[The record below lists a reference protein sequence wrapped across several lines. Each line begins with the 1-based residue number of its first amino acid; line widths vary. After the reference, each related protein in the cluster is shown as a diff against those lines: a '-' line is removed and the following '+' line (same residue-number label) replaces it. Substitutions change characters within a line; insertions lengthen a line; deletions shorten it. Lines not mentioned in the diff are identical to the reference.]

1 MAASGGA
8 CVLVAHVEAGQ
19 STSELPFKQHS
30 SRCYAPH
37 AQPYIGSAQS
47 EAQVYNAAAEIGTG
61 FMLIIQLLT
70 PARSI
75 LLTFVYWYA
84 AMASCAFISPDEPS
98 LDWPMWH
105 PAGAGLGNEPQIA

>member
-1 MAASGGA
+1 MSN
-8 CVLVAHVEAGQ
+8 L
-19 STSELPFKQHS
+19 TT
-30 SRCYAPH
+30 
-37 AQPYIGSAQS
+37 GSAQS

-84 AMASCAFISPDEPS
+84 VHAF
-98 LDWPMWH
+98 
-105 PAGAGLGNEPQIA
+105 